1 MGIFGD
7 SEGQGPSVR
16 TLEKRARQSA
26 DPREAASHYCA
37 AAEQASKA
45 GKLKKAIALFQKAI
59 QKSPGNERAAIGLEA
74 ALVARGDDQSLRN
87 ELTRRVSVLTR
98 QRGDARAVAFAH
110 ARLAQTEERM
120 GQIDAALVNFR
131 RAFELDPSRSDFAR
145 EARRLALGH
154 ERWSLA
160 LDVLETEVAV
170 ETNHAHRA
178 ELLALMAQI
187 SCDQFLRFDDAV
199 DLYER
204 AIRSNPGSVPI
215 RRALVDTLLKR
226 ADRSTDQDSRDR
238 DRYSAADILC
248 DLVHAVPVSEQA
260 AFIIQA
266 LDVAPEHAPAL
277 NLLEKLAPGDMDQ
290 LLSRWEKH
298 VLAFP
303 DGPTA
308 DEVRWRL
315 AREHLATGRPG
326 HGLRWIEELGTG
338 GDVDAMVQAVELHDV
353 AGRREE
359 ARRWAG
365 TAIDETAP
373 EGHLEM
379 HRRLFVILS
388 SEDELGAEPH
398 ARALLAETPGDRKA
412 FEVVRNV
419 LRDQGEKHALTALY
433 QRGAAAS
440 TELRAEIL
448 PDLAALLEDLG
459 QAEEALACFR
469 EVEVTASGPGAG
481 AARVARARLAELT
494 GSWDELAELLE
505 ADVRGLSPAAQ
516 IPLLEKLST
525 LHSGLRGDPT
535 RATDAL
541 LSLLSIV
548 DEEQTQRVL
557 HDLETT
563 LEKAGGDSAAL
574 RKTREYADN
583 AAPGQR
589 LAIFRRLARIY
600 KTFGNGEDAEDAWN
614 LVRLAAPDDV
624 EALAH
629 SIEIALGQERYR
641 AAIDHLEHWASLL
654 PPDEAI
660 AKHRR
665 IAEIAEEQLRDG
677 DRVADALAAALDV
690 RPSSRPIA
698 LELAA
703 ALRQTGRHGEEKV
716 VLKVLMASAQDAATR
731 RGHQTRL
738 ARIEAGALGDP
749 EEAVRVWTQL
759 VNDTTEVGPLLT
771 MRDDARSEDDPA
783 RLDVILARLASL
795 ETDEAAR
802 SEHALQRAHVLTED
816 LGRPELARRVLSHA
830 TTSHAASDLGTHEYL
845 ERLAIEAS
853 DHQSLARALEG
864 LVALRN
870 EQGQVDL
877 LRRLSELYTG
887 ALEDHRGAVRATLR
901 WEDLMPTD
909 SAPLV
914 ALLPLFAR
922 GRDWAALLTRLDRLI
937 ALSRNEAQN
946 WIDRA
951 ATAVL
956 ESRPKSQKG
965 DEDSAEHHRARAWFL
980 IELAERARA
989 PAQRVR
995 LVEDAAT
1002 SFERAGDYDEAFT
1015 ATARAIA
1022 FGGARVSLLER
1033 AERTSSLAAA
1043 PGKLDGLYASLIEG
1057 APTDD
1062 DRVAL
1067 AIRHTDLLTAA
1078 NREGEAVDR
1087 LLRIGATMPMN
1098 ETLLDTLDEH
1108 AASAGRMDDALAAYV
1123 DRAAVIGGE
1132 RAVHV
1137 LCRGARVA
1145 SESGDEA
1152 AMKQMLAE
1160 AIEHAGDDDA
1170 LLDSIEDESVAIG
1183 SRASEEVVRLFE
1195 AAGNDPGAPKERA
1208 AIFLVRAARK
1218 MKTTLGLEEVAFGV
1232 LKTALALSPTT
1243 ERVLDAI
1250 EESAVERELLPHLD
1264 HELKKMIDASTDRAE
1279 SAALLQRRGSI
1290 LEEHLNDAEGAR
1302 DCYLSALPLAPDDIA
1317 VLRSLRLNLLT
1328 AGKVQELISLL
1339 ERRLDRIPKDDA
1351 AARAPRLR
1359 ELARLWEE
1367 EAKNPW
1373 EALDTWKKLLA
1384 LRPDDTDA
1392 QQAIERLERAK
1403 E

>member
-7 SEGQGPSVR
+7 NEGQGPSIR
-16 TLEKRARQSA
+16 ALEKSARQSA

-45 GKLKKAIALFQKAI
+45 GKLKKAIALFQQAIEKA
-59 QKSPGNERAAIGLEA
+59 PEDERAAIGLEA
-74 ALVARGDDQSLRN
+74 ALVARGDDQSLRS
-87 ELTRRVSVLTR
+87 ELTRRLSVLTR
-98 QRGDARAVAFAH
+98 LRRDARAVAFAH
-110 ARLAQTEERM
+110 ARLAQTEEQM

-131 RAFELDPSRSDFAR
+131 RAYELDPSHSDFAR
-145 EARRLALGH
+145 DARRLALDH
-154 ERWSLA
+154 KRWSVA

-178 ELLALMAQI
+178 TLLALMAQI

-204 AIRSNPGSVPI
+204 AIRSNPGNVST

-226 ADRSTDQDSRDR
+226 AERSKDQDSRDR

-248 DLVHAVPVSEQA
+248 DLVHAVPASEQA
-260 AFIIQA
+260 AFIIEA

-277 NLLEKLAPGDMDQ
+277 NLLEKLAPGDMKQ
-290 LLSRWEKH
+290 LLSRWEEH

-303 DGPTA
+303 DGPTS

-315 AREHLATGRPG
+315 AREHIATGRPG
-326 HGLRWIEELGTG
+326 HGLRWIEELGAG

-365 TAIDETAP
+365 AAIDETAP
-373 EGHLEM
+373 EGHIEM

-398 ARALLAETPGDRKA
+398 ARALLSENPGDRA
-412 FEVVRNV
+412 TFRVVRNV
-419 LRDQGEKHALTALY
+419 LRDQGEKHELAALY

-440 TELRAEIL
+440 GELRAEIL
-448 PDLAALLEDLG
+448 PDLAALLEQLG

-469 EVEVTASGPGAG
+469 EIEQTTSGPGAG
-481 AARVARARLAELT
+481 DARVARVRLAELT

-505 ADVRGLSPAAQ
+505 AD
-516 IPLLEKLST
+516 

-548 DEEQTQRVL
+548 PEDHTQRVL
-557 HDLETT
+557 DDLETT
-563 LEKAGGDSAAL
+563 LENAGAESAAL
-574 RKTREYADN
+574 GKTRQYADN

-589 LAIFRRLARIY
+589 VAIFRRLARIY
-600 KTFGNGEDAEDAWN
+600 TAFRNGEGAEDAWN
-614 LVRLAAPDDV
+614 FVRLAAPDDV

-641 AAIDHLEHWASLL
+641 AAIDYLEHWANLL

-665 IAEIAEEQLRDG
+665 IAQIAEEHLRDR
-677 DRVADALAAALDV
+677 DRAADALAAALDV
-690 RPSSRPIA
+690 RPSDRPIA

-703 ALRQTGRHGEEKV
+703 ALRQAGRHGEEKV
-716 VLKVLMASAQDAATR
+716 VLKVLMASAEDAATR

-738 ARIEAGALGDP
+738 ARIEAGALRDP

-759 VNDTTEVGPLLT
+759 VNDTIEIGPLLI
-771 MRDDARSEDDPA
+771 MRDDARSEGDQG

-795 ETDEAAR
+795 ESDEAAR
-802 SEHALQRAHVLTED
+802 SEHTLERAHVLTEE

-830 TTSHAASDLGTHEYL
+830 MTSHAASHLATHEYL
-845 ERLAIEAS
+845 ERLAVEAS
-853 DHQSLARALEG
+853 DHRSLAQALEG
-864 LVALRN
+864 LVVLRN
-870 EQGQVDL
+870 EQGRVDL

-887 ALEDHRGAVRATLR
+887 ALEDHRGAVRALLR
-901 WEDLMPTD
+901 WEDLVPTD

-922 GRDWAALLTRLDRLI
+922 AGDWAGLLARVDRLI
-937 ALSRNEAQN
+937 ALSQDNAQN
-946 WIDRA
+946 WVDLA
-951 ATAVL
+951 ATAVF
-956 ESRPKSQKG
+956 ESPAG
-965 DEDSAEHHRARAWFL
+965 DEDSAGRHRARAWLL
-980 IELAERARA
+980 IELAERAQA

-995 LVEDAAT
+995 LVENAAA
-1002 SFERAGDYDEAFT
+1002 SFESAGDYDEAFT

-1043 PGKLDGLYASLIEG
+1043 PAKLDGLYAALIKG
-1057 APTDD
+1057 AATDD

-1067 AIRHTDLLTAA
+1067 AIRHSDLLTAA
-1078 NREGEAVDR
+1078 NREGDAVDR

-1098 ETLLDTLDEH
+1098 QTLLDTIDEH
-1108 AASAGRMDDALAAYV
+1108 AANTGRMDDALAAYV
-1123 DRAAVIGGE
+1123 DRATSLGGE
-1132 RAVHV
+1132 RAVQV

-1145 SESGDEA
+1145 SEASNGA
-1152 AMKQMLAE
+1152 AMKHMLAE
-1160 AIEHAGDDDA
+1160 AIQHAGDDDA
-1170 LLDSIEDESVAIG
+1170 LLDSIEVESVAIG
-1183 SRASEEVVRLFE
+1183 PDASEEVVRLFE
-1195 AAGNDPGAPKERA
+1195 AVGRAPQAPRDRA
-1208 AIFLVRAARK
+1208 ATFLVRAARM
-1218 MKTTLGLEEVAFGV
+1218 MKTTVGLEDVAFGV

-1250 EESAVERELLPHLD
+1250 EESAVERELLPYLE
-1264 HELKKMIDASTDRAE
+1264 HELKKMIDDSTDRAE
-1279 SAALLQRRGSI
+1279 CAALLMRRGKI
-1290 LEEHLNDAEGAR
+1290 LEQHLDDADGAR
-1302 DCYLSALPLAPDDIA
+1302 ECYLSALPLAPDDVV
-1317 VLRSLRLNLLT
+1317 VLRSLRMNLLT
-1328 AGKVQELISLL
+1328 AGKVQDLVSLL
-1339 ERRLDRIPKDDA
+1339 ERRLDRIPEDDA
-1351 AARAPRLR
+1351 DARGPRLR

-1367 EAKNPW
+1367 EAKNPE
-1373 EALDTWKKLLA
+1373 EALETWKRLLV
-1384 LRPDDTDA
+1384 LRPDDSGA
-1392 QQAIERLERAK
+1392 QQAIKRLEGTSP
-1403 E
+1403 